1 MISMITENI
10 FFVMNIIGLLAFAV
24 VGALKGIKKGLDLLG
39 IIVLGI
45 MTALGGGIT
54 RDLLVNSVPYALR
67 SANDMGVAL
76 IGVWCAIVIF
86 KVFNEDISNKYII
99 QIPDAIG
106 LSAFTTTGAM
116 IACNSD
122 VSFFGIIIL
131 ATLTGVGGG
140 IISDIL
146 LQKTPS
152 ALTED
157 FYASCSIIGGIVF
170 YLCILSNLSL
180 ELSAVICSVVVLMV
194 RIVAIL
200 CKWSLPKFYSEN

>member
-1 MISMITENI
+1 MITENI
-10 FFVMNIIGLLAFAV
+10 FFIMNIIGLLAFAV

-54 RDLLVNSVPYALR
+54 RDLLVNTIPYALR
-67 SANDMGVAL
+67 SPNDMGVAL
-76 IGVWCAIVIF
+76 IGVWSAIIIF
-86 KVFNEDISNKYII
+86 KVFKDDVSNKYVI
-99 QIPDAIG
+99 QIPDAVG

-116 IACNSD
+116 IAYNFE

-157 FYASCSIIGGIVF
+157 FYASCSIIGAIAF
-170 YLCILSNLSL
+170 YLAILSNLSL
-180 ELSAVICSVVVLMV
+180 ESSAIICCIVVLMI
-194 RIVAIL
+194 RIVAML
-200 CKWSLPKFYSEN
+200 CKWSLPKFYNEQK

>member
-1 MISMITENI
+1 MITENI
-10 FFVMNIIGLLAFAV
+10 FFIMNIIGLLAFAV
-24 VGALKGIKKGLDLLG
+24 VGSLKGIKKGLDLLG
-39 IIVLGI
+39 ITVLGI

-54 RDLLVNSVPYALR
+54 RDLLVNTIPYALMYP
-67 SANDMGVAL
+67 NDIIVSL
-76 IGVWCAIVIF
+76 IGVWLAIVVF

-116 IACNSD
+116 IAFNFE
-122 VSFFGIIIL
+122 VSFFGVIIL

-157 FYASCSIIGGIVF
+157 FYASCSIIGAVSF
-170 YLCILSNLSL
+170 YLCILSNVNF
-180 ELSAVICSVVVLMV
+180 EISAVICSIIVLMV

-200 CKWSLPKFYSEN
+200 CKWSLPKFYSEK